1 MPLKLGR
8 AGADDFRVVRPAAR
22 ARPTQGASGED
33 ALMRCARTIT
43 IAVALVAAITSNAL
57 AGAQRYTNPRFAE
70 LTAMHRTLAV
80 VAFHVSIDPNRLPK
94 NMTAE
99 MIQNEQKTEG
109 LDFQKQ
115 LYARFLTRSESG
127 GYSITFQ
134 DVHLT
139 NALLAKAGINY
150 DNMGEHT
157 MTEIAQVLGV
167 DAIVSGSIERSQPMS
182 TGAAIATGVLL
193 GGLFMGNTHRVDIS
207 MSIHNGADGALLWSY
222 DHTDS
227 GGLTDSSEA
236 MAKSLLKKVAGQ
248 FPYKGNGRMAEVA
261 SH

>member
-1 MPLKLGR
+1 
-8 AGADDFRVVRPAAR
+8 
-22 ARPTQGASGED
+22 
-33 ALMRCARTIT
+33 MRCARTIT
-43 IAVALVAAITSNAL
+43 VAVALVAALASNAL

-70 LTAMHRTLAV
+70 LTAMHRTLGILP
-80 VAFHVSIDPNRLPK
+80 FHVTIDPNRLPK

-99 MIQNEQKTEG
+99 MVQNEQKAEG

-115 LYARFLTRSESG
+115 LYARFLTRSEDHS
-127 GYSITFQ
+127 YSVTFQ

-150 DNMGEHT
+150 DNMAEHT

-193 GGLFMGNTHRVDIS
+193 GGLYMGKTHRVDIS
-207 MSIHNGADGALLWSY
+207 MSVHNGADSALLWSY
-222 DHTDS
+222 VHTDN
-227 GGLTDSSEA
+227 GGLTNSSEA

-248 FPYKGNGRMAEVA
+248 FPYKGNGRMVEFA